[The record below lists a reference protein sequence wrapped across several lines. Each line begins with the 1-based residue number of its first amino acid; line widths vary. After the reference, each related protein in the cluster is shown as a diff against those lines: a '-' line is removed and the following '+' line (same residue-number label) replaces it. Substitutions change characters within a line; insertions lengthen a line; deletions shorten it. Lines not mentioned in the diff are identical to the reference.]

1 MCRPWPWS
9 SAKSDLAV
17 RWLESLLLL
26 HEHATSF
33 RFDDAGAVT
42 GRRSRSLPHRPIACI
57 SVASAC
63 AFFAG
68 VMEPELC
75 LLAISMEDDQD
86 AIPS

>member
-17 RWLESLLLL
+17 HRLESLLLL
-26 HEHATSF
+26 HGHATSF
-33 RFDDAGAVT
+33 RFHDPGAVT
-42 GRRSRSLPHRPIACI
+42 GRRWRSPPHRPIACI

-63 AFFAG
+63 AFVAG
-68 VMEPELC
+68 VMEPELR
-75 LLAISMEDDQD
+75 LLASSMEYGQD

>member
-9 SAKSDLAV
+9 SAKSDLDV
-17 RWLESLLLL
+17 RWLDSLLLL
-26 HEHATSF
+26 HGHATSF
-33 RFDDAGAVT
+33 RFDDPGAVT
-42 GRRSRSLPHRPIACI
+42 GRRWRSPPHRPIACI

-75 LLAISMEDDQD
+75 LLAIRLEDGQD